1 MNMKVVSNHSASYID
16 DKICRQ
22 VLLKGNFSHKRMYG
36 MSGWHKAAVPR
47 QTQMLQFYTAAVI
60 NE

>member
-22 VLLKGNFSHKRMYG
+22 VLLKGNFSHKF

-60 NE
+60 NK